1 MIATSAHT
9 AHFAGAVVET
19 VRHPCTQ
26 ENAYLPRV
34 KSLRRIIATYH
45 WDFVD
50 AKERAMAN
58 HDIIT
63 IGASAGG
70 VEALIKLVAGLPA
83 DLPASVFIV
92 QHMAPESRGEL
103 AAVLGYR
110 GALPVETAADRR
122 EIERSHIYVAPA
134 DFHLLID
141 RSYMYITHGPREN
154 MTRPAVDPL
163 FRSAAVVHGPHVIGV
178 VLSGTLDDGSAGLLA
193 IKRCGGLAVVQ
204 DPEDALYPDMPRS
217 ALEIVDVDASMALGD
232 LPALLT
238 RLALEPPGP
247 PTAAPFELLAEVEM
261 SRTESGNIG
270 TLNEIGALVPLT
282 CSECGGPL
290 WQIKDDKMTRYRCRT
305 GHSYTAKA
313 LAAEISDEVERSL
326 WVAVQMMDERVRTL
340 EHLATTEEQKER
352 RRSAA
357 NFRDKAAETR
367 EHTERLRQL
376 LLSLNQ

>member
-1 MIATSAHT
+1 
-9 AHFAGAVVET
+9 
-19 VRHPCTQ
+19 
-26 ENAYLPRV
+26 
-34 KSLRRIIATYH
+34 
-45 WDFVD
+45 
-50 AKERAMAN
+50 MAN

-70 VEALIKLVAGLPA
+70 VEALIKLVAGLPG
-83 DLPASVFIV
+83 DLPASIFVV
-92 QHMAPESRGEL
+92 QHSAPESRGEL
-103 AAVLGYR
+103 AEVLGYR
-110 GALPVETAADRR
+110 GALPVELAADRR
-122 EIERSHIYVAPA
+122 AIELSHIYVAPP
-134 DFHLLID
+134 DYHMMID

-178 VLSGTLDDGSAGLLA
+178 ILSGTLDDGAAGLLA

-217 ALEIVDVDASMALGD
+217 AMEIVDVDASIALGD
-232 LPALLT
+232 LPPLLA
-238 RLALEPPGP
+238 RLAHEPPGP
-247 PTAAPFELLAEVEM
+247 PKPPSYELLSEVEM

-270 TLNEIGALVPLT
+270 KLNEIGELVPLT

-290 WQIKDDKMTRYRCRT
+290 WQIKDDKITRFRCRT

-313 LAAEISDEVERSL
+313 LASEISDAVERSL

-340 EHLATTEEQKER
+340 ERLATTEEEKER
-352 RRSAA
+352 RRSAGG
-357 NFRDKAAETR
+357 FRDRAAETR